1 MGASHR
7 LHTRPVFV
15 DGSGRRRRGVV
26 VAGAAVATA
35 LVIGLVVLAF
45 GFLGTPAGHV
55 PGLPGV
61 DGLSGSNAPRRSDSP
76 AADRSDTR
84 SPTPSPQPT
93 VAKLTPPPGATP
105 SQRVHPTH
113 PPRPT
118 KTR

>member
-7 LHTRPVFV
+7 LHARPVFV

-61 DGLSGSNAPRRSDSP
+61 DGLSGSNAPRRSVSP
-76 AADRSDTR
+76 VADQSD
-84 SPTPSPQPT
+84 TPSPKPT
-93 VAKLTPPPGATP
+93 TANPTPTPGAPTATP
-105 SQRVHPTH
+105 RAHPTH

-118 KTR
+118 KPVR